1 MRQVMKRSSR
11 FITVAAVALALAA
24 SGCGKKSSKAKSSGT
39 GSGAGSVAGGG
50 TGTGSA
56 GPKGPSVPKG
66 PVISSVSP
74 SQAVEATDR
83 TAEDKA
89 LDAGRRPGELMTFL
103 GVGRGMRVAELFAG
117 GGYTVELMARL
128 VGPEGKVYGQNSKDI
143 LEKFAEKPWSE
154 RLARLNMPWI
164 VRVDRELDNPLP
176 DDATKLEMVVA
187 NLVYH
192 DTVWL
197 GVDRAAM
204 NAGVWKA
211 LRPGGMYAIID
222 HSAKAG
228 TGDAAAKDLHRI
240 DAKFV
245 QTEVEKAGF
254 VLDRTSSMYANAADT
269 RDWNAS
275 PTAAAEK
282 RGTSDRF
289 VMVFRKQTGQ

>member
-1 MRQVMKRSSR
+1 MKRSSR
-11 FITVAAVALALAA
+11 FITVAAVALALGA
-24 SGCGKKSSKAKSSGT
+24 SGCGKKSSKAKGSGA
-39 GSGAGSVAGGG
+39 GSGAGSVAGS
-50 TGTGSA
+50 GTGSA
-56 GPKGPSVPKG
+56 GPSVPKG
-66 PVISSVSP
+66 PVISSVNP
-74 SQAVEATDR
+74 QQATEATDR

-89 LDAGRRPGELMTFL
+89 LDAGRKPAELMTFL

-164 VRVDRELDNPLP
+164 IRVDRELNDPLP
-176 DDATKLEMVVA
+176 PEATKLDMVVA

-211 LRPGGMYAIID
+211 LRPGGSYAIID

-240 DAKFV
+240 VPKLV
-245 QTEVEKAGF
+245 QAEVEKAGF
-254 VLDRTSSMYANAADT
+254 VLDRTSSMYENPQDT

-275 PTAAAEK
+275 PTAAGDK